1 MMQDIER
8 IHYYRDDQ
16 IPQIMFFRAI
26 QQRFRLA
33 DVRCGIVNVDGPK
46 LVILDKQRK
55 FYLICKHES
64 TDILQQIKNLM
75 EQISISIYM
84 EIPLRK
90 TESIIDEEEFVSDE
104 SEQDLLEF
112 LKKQETGKE

>member
-16 IPQIMFFRAI
+16 ISQIMFFRAI

-64 TDILQQIKNLM
+64 TDILQQIQNLM

-90 TESIIDEEEFVSDE
+90 TESSIDEEEFVSDE

>member
-46 LVILDKQRK
+46 LVILDRQRK

-64 TDILQQIKNLM
+64 TDILQTANQ
-75 EQISISIYM
+75 
-84 EIPLRK
+84 
-90 TESIIDEEEFVSDE
+90 ESYGADFHFNTCGNPFEENRIHH
-104 SEQDLLEF
+104 
-112 LKKQETGKE
+112 